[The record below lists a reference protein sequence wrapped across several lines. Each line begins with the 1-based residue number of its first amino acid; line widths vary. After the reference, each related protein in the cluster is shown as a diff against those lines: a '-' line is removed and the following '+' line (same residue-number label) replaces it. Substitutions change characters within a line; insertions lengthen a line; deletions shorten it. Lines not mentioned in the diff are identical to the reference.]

1 MVNGKRTASIFTAG
15 AAVLALAACGTPQP
29 PATTRAPAPA
39 AAAPTPATIAPATPG
54 MFVATPG
61 ATTGKT
67 LVQWLG
73 QSATRIITPGG
84 KVIVIDP
91 WLTSNPK
98 TPEGYRNVHSLGKVD
113 LILVTHAHADHYGD
127 APELAKLYK
136 APVYGPAGL
145 NQSMVHLGVLP
156 AELSPRFNKG
166 GTITPL
172 GAGIKITAVHAE
184 HSSELTWRNPAT
196 GKDETHVGGEPVG
209 FIIELENGF
218 KIYHMGDT
226 GLFGDMKLIGDY
238 YKPDL
243 VLIPI
248 GGHFVMDPKDAA
260 IATRDLIRPRYA
272 IPIHYGTIPQL
283 KGTPEEFLRSIGNS
297 TIGVL
302 MMKPGD
308 ALQF

>member
-1 MVNGKRTASIFTAG
+1 MTIGKAILFTVAS
-15 AAVLALAACGTPQP
+15 AAVSLILGACGTTSSS
-29 PATTRAPAPA
+29 ASR
-39 AAAPTPATIAPATPG
+39 PTPSMVGSAINLPAS
-54 MFVATPG
+54 A
-61 ATTGKT
+61 AGKVT
-67 LVQWLG
+67 VQWLG
-73 QSATRIITPGG
+73 QSATKITTPGG

-98 TPEGYRNVHSLGKVD
+98 TPEAFKRLEALGKVD
-113 LILVTHAHADHYGD
+113 LILVTHAHFDHFAD
-127 APELAKLYK
+127 APALAQLNN
-136 APVYGPAGL
+136 APMYGPSGL
-145 NQSMVHLGVLP
+145 NQSLATLGALP
-156 AELSPRFNKG
+156 TALLPRFGKG

-172 GAGIKITAVHAE
+172 GPNIKITATHAE
-184 HSSELTWRNPAT
+184 HSSELNWRNPAT

-260 IATRDLIRPRYA
+260 VSTRDFLKPKYA
-272 IPIHYGTIPQL
+272 IPIHYGASPQM
-283 KGTPEEFLRSIGNS
+283 KGTPEEYIGAMGKTATQVIS
-297 TIGVL
+297 
-302 MMKPGD
+302 MKPGEEVR
-308 ALQF
+308 F